1 MTSLFP
7 HAQYAEDQPY
17 ARSILYLHVMRAS
30 AMSFS
35 FLSLVHFPI
44 SIIAAR
50 FRKTP
55 ADYNMILSRTL
66 KTAGRGLI
74 LGTAAGAVMTWGRMR
89 GREEIEWK
97 DRSWRVLENDG
108 EVKTDWVTLGAAGGG
123 AVGAL
128 LAARKG
134 TLPLNMGNA
143 VLGGAGVGFA
153 SGVPFMIA
161 TFASGRRPA

>member
-7 HAQYAEDQPY
+7 HPPYAEDQLY

-35 FLSLVHFPI
+35 FFSLLQFPI
-44 SIIAAR
+44 SILAAQS
-50 FRKTP
+50 RKTP
-55 ADYNMILSRTL
+55 VDYNIIISRTL
-66 KTAGRGLI
+66 KTAGRGLV

-97 DRSWRVLENDG
+97 NRSWRVLENDG

-123 AVGAL
+123 AVGAVI
-128 LAARKG
+128 AARSG
-134 TLPLNMGNA
+134 RIPVSVGSAM
-143 VLGGAGVGFA
+143 LGGAGVGMGT
-153 SGVPFMIA
+153 GVPYMVA
-161 TFASGRRPA
+161 SFASGRKPA